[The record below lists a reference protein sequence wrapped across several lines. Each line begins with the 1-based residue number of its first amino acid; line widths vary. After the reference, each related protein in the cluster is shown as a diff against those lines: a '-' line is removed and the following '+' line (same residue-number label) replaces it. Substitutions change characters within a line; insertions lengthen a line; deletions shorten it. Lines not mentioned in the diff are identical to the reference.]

1 MSFLM
6 GINSSF
12 PRNKVTQ
19 DEILKLSKKIFSRKR
34 DFEKML
40 PVYKNSGVKSRFL
53 VNNLNWYGNLHS
65 WEERNYLF
73 KKNSLLLLK
82 KCVRKTLQESNLK
95 PSEIGGIVTV
105 NTTGISTPTIDVE
118 LINYFNFKNN
128 TKRLPIF
135 GFGCAGG
142 VLGFSRAIEMH
153 KTINKPILVCNYEL
167 CSLTFRP
174 QIDSNANIVSTAL
187 FGDGA
192 VSYIIHNH
200 GPCKFIKS
208 MDYTWKDTLEIM
220 GWEVKDDGLSVVF
233 DKSIPSFIT
242 NELAVVV
249 KQFSS
254 QKYDGYILHSGGMKI
269 IKAYEKIF
277 KDHETIGFAKQ
288 ILSNYGNVSS
298 VSVLLV
304 LKELLERN
312 YKGIFLMSA
321 LGPGFSAGLVEV
333 EIDDY

>member
-105 NTTGISTPTIDVE
+105 NTTGI
-118 LINYFNFKNN
+118 KN
-128 TKRLPIF
+128 
-135 GFGCAGG
+135 
-142 VLGFSRAIEMH
+142 
-153 KTINKPILVCNYEL
+153 
-167 CSLTFRP
+167 
-174 QIDSNANIVSTAL
+174 IDSIENIYVQQFNKDSMNL
-187 FGDGA
+187 R
-192 VSYIIHNH
+192 
-200 GPCKFIKS
+200 IKYLGKL
-208 MDYTWKDTLEIM
+208 D
-220 GWEVKDDGLSVVF
+220 
-233 DKSIPSFIT
+233 
-242 NELAVVV
+242 
-249 KQFSS
+249 
-254 QKYDGYILHSGGMKI
+254 KI
-269 IKAYEKIF
+269 INQLKKENIN
-277 KDHETIGFAKQ
+277 
-288 ILSNYGNVSS
+288 LS
-298 VSVLLV
+298 LIRDQWIITTL
-304 LKELLERN
+304 
-312 YKGIFLMSA
+312 
-321 LGPGFSAGLVEV
+321 
-333 EIDDY
+333 